1 MIVNSILTVCR
12 REEMSYSMKL
22 NHFYQ
27 GDALEVL
34 KTFPDESIDC
44 CASSPP
50 YWALRD
56 YKCEGQLG
64 LEPTAAEYIEKLCA
78 IYDEVYRVLKKTGTC
93 WVNLGDT
100 YAGGGQG
107 PTGKNGIGN
116 HSERQGYTRGIDK
129 NHMNIKPK
137 SLCLIPS
144 RFAIAMIDR
153 GWILRNELIW
163 HKPNCM
169 PSSVKDR
176 FTIDF
181 ETIFFFSKS
190 QKYYFETQYEELS
203 ESYLNDKRPMG
214 VLRQKVNKNSKYPD
228 EGQYKKQDALGKAT
242 YIGFNAQY
250 SPPLF
255 GRNKRTVWTIP
266 TSSYSQAHFAT
277 FPEAL
282 IQIPI
287 QAGCPEEVCSKCR
300 KPREPIFEPSPEYD
314 ALLGKSW
321 TEDTDEDQTLRAE
334 IGFQAR
340 TKTASVTADY
350 IKTGLTDCG
359 CGAPFSAGIVLDP
372 FMGAGTTALTALK
385 LGRSFVGIELNPKYV
400 QMAED
405 RLREEAG
412 LLWYA
417 VKQKKDEVI

>member
-1 MIVNSILTVCR
+1 
-12 REEMSYSMKL
+12 MKL
-22 NHFYQ
+22 NHFYC
-27 GDALEVL
+27 GDSLDVL
-34 KTFPDESIDC
+34 KNFPDESIDC
-44 CASSPP
+44 CVSSPP

-56 YKCEGQLG
+56 YGVEGQLG
-64 LEPTAAEYIEKLCA
+64 LEKTAAEYIEKLCL
-78 IYDEVYRVLKKTGTC
+78 IYDEVYRVLKKTGSC

-129 NHMNIKPK
+129 HHMDIKSK

-181 ETIFFFSKS
+181 ETIYFFSKQ

-203 ESYLNDKRPMG
+203 ESYLKDKRPMG

-242 YIGFNAQY
+242 YTGFNDRY
-250 SPPLF
+250 TPPVL

-282 IQIPI
+282 IETPI
-287 QAGCPEEVCSKCR
+287 KAGCPEEVCSKCG
-300 KPREPIFEPSPEYD
+300 KPREPIFEPSPEY
-314 ALLGKSW
+314 ATLLGKSW
-321 TEDTDEDQTLRAE
+321 AEDTDTDRELRAE

-340 TKTASVTADY
+340 TKQASVTAEY
-350 IKTGLTDCG
+350 IKTGLTDCE
-359 CGAPFSAGIVLDP
+359 CGASFVPGIVLDP
-372 FMGAGTTALTALK
+372 FMGAGTTALVSLK
-385 LGRSFVGIELNPKYV
+385 LGRNFVGIEMNPKYIR
-400 QMAED
+400 MAED
-405 RLREEAG
+405 RLQKEAG

-417 VKQKKDEVI
+417 AQRRAAS